1 MKRFARA
8 LAKMVGIVLLGS
20 VALLIPPKNAAGH
33 QDVPDEITAL
43 QNAVATLRSQLATVQ
58 AGNSTLQ
65 NQVTGLQGQLN
76 TLQSNVTSNDTALQS
91 QITNLQNQ
99 QTNLSN
105 TVTTIQNQNQIFVG
119 RGSLSGRLNNTLP
132 ATVVTSVSVP
142 AGNYLIYAVVGVT
155 NQDTDDQTGECAL
168 STAVNPFHTS
178 IPTPNDSQ
186 YRIPGIGTNNIN
198 PVAWQAQ
205 LPLLD
210 TATFTSDT
218 TITLSCIGFSWTVTP
233 TIVAVNVGN
242 IH

>member
-8 LAKMVGIVLLGS
+8 LEITLGLVVLSSFVLL
-20 VALLIPPKNAAGH
+20 VPQRNAAGG

-43 QNAVATLRSQLATVQ
+43 QKAVATLQSQLVTVQ
-58 AGNSTLQ
+58 SGNSTLQ
-65 NQVTGLQGQLN
+65 NQVAGLQGQLN
-76 TLQSNVTSNDTALQS
+76 TLQSNVSSNLTELQN

-99 QTNLSN
+99 QTILSN

-119 RGSLSGRLNNTLP
+119 RGSLSGSLNNTLP
-132 ATVVTSVSVP
+132 ATVVASVSVP
-142 AGNYLIYAVVGVT
+142 AGNYLIYAVAGVT

-178 IPTPNDSQ
+178 IPTPNDSI
-186 YRIPGIGTNNIN
+186 YRVHGIGTNNIN

-218 TITLSCIGFSWTVTP
+218 TITVSCIGFNWTVTP
-233 TIVAVNVGN
+233 TIVAATVGN